1 MRFTINNKHLIKMDV
16 REKNYVRKRLLM
28 IFLTKDEV
36 LMGQRHDQN
45 ISVRSLT
52 LSCGGMDIN
61 CVVDHN
67 PNTSQ

>member
-36 LMGQRHDQN
+36 LMG
-45 ISVRSLT
+45 
-52 LSCGGMDIN
+52 
-61 CVVDHN
+61 
-67 PNTSQ
+67 